1 MKQQNNVIEHPSL
14 SNTVMKETQINTRPV
29 FVNKTKACEM
39 FGVGKT
45 TLYRW
50 TNEAEKLDE
59 FKGLSVRPSPT
70 VTLIHVE
77 TMEKFIRFKNKHF
90 L

>member
-1 MKQQNNVIEHPSL
+1 
-14 SNTVMKETQINTRPV
+14 MKETQINTRPV
-29 FVNKTKACEM
+29 FVNKVKASEM

-50 TNEAEKLDE
+50 TLEAEKIGE
-59 FKGLSVRPSPT
+59 FKTLSVRPSPT
-70 VTLIHVE
+70 VTLIHVD
-77 TMEKFIRFKNKHF
+77 TMEKFIRYKNKHF